1 MNNKGFTLVELLAV
15 LVILSLLIT
24 VAVPS
29 VNKIMLNINENMYC
43 EKVTNIENAAR
54 LYAEDYYMDQSSI
67 DEKVIE
73 GSIPLSI
80 LIEKSYLSKDEETCA
95 LGSDNNP
102 CILDH
107 RDDTVMDNL
116 NFRVYTKN
124 RRIYASVNFDKSM
137 CD

>member
-29 VNKIMLNINENMYC
+29 VNKILLNINENMYC
-43 EKVTNIENAAR
+43 EKVTNLENAAR

-80 LIEKSYLSKDEETCA
+80 LIEKSYLSKNEETCA

-102 CILDH
+102 CILDP
-107 RDDTVMDNL
+107 RDDTGMDNL
-116 NFRVYTKN
+116 TFRVYTKN

>member
-29 VNKIMLNINENMYC
+29 VNKILLNINENMYC
-43 EKVTNIENAAR
+43 EKVTNLENAAR

-73 GSIPLSI
+73 GSIPFSI
-80 LIEKSYLSKDEETCA
+80 LIEKSYLSKDEETCT

-102 CILDH
+102 CILDP
-107 RDDTVMDNL
+107 RDDTGMDNL
-116 NFRVYTKN
+116 TFRVYTKN

>member
-29 VNKIMLNINENMYC
+29 VNKILLNINENMYC
-43 EKVTNIENAAR
+43 EKFTNIENAAR

-80 LIEKSYLSKDEETCA
+80 LIEKSYLSKNEETCA

-102 CILDH
+102 CILDP
-107 RDDTVMDNL
+107 RDDTGMDNL
-116 NFRVYTKN
+116 TFRVYTKN

>member
-29 VNKIMLNINENMYC
+29 VNKTLLNINENMYC
-43 EKVTNIENAAR
+43 EKVTNLENAAR

-80 LIEKSYLSKDEETCA
+80 LIEKSSIHTCYKITYKFKIFIYLVSFFVF
-95 LGSDNNP
+95 L
-102 CILDH
+102 
-107 RDDTVMDNL
+107 
-116 NFRVYTKN
+116 
-124 RRIYASVNFDKSM
+124 
-137 CD
+137 